1 MNTDPCFRYKPS
13 PYVPFRDVE
22 ALEHCRRIPREAME
36 QHPNPDYRIKVVKDA
51 DLDFIWIT
59 DMFHRIFEA
68 REAGRKLVLIM
79 PNPCPVYR
87 HVARMINRF
96 RLPVDHV
103 TLFAMDEYANEDGHI
118 APEEWPQGFVH
129 ALKTYFYR
137 EIEPELRMPEAQIIG
152 PTDANVA
159 DYSRMIEDAGGADQV
174 YTGPGWTGHIAF
186 VEPDAPEFDLPLD
199 EWMKKG
205 AGIVTLSPFTLAQNS
220 LHGSFGLSGD
230 IAAVPPMA
238 FTIGP
243 ADVVRAKN
251 RMDVHGITVHGSL
264 TSWQRLMTRLCLH
277 GPVTPRLPTSLHQLL
292 RTDVYVTETA
302 ARNIEVDWD
311 KEY

>member
-1 MNTDPCFRYKPS
+1 MSEFHYQPS
-13 PYVPFRDVE
+13 PYVPFRDMA
-22 ALEHCRRIPREAME
+22 ALERCRKIRREEME
-36 QHPNPDYRIKVVKDA
+36 QHPNPDYRIRVVKDD

-59 DMFHRIFEA
+59 DLFHRIVEA
-68 REAGRKLVLIM
+68 RDAGRRLVLIL

-87 HVARMINRF
+87 HVARLINRF
-96 RLPVDHV
+96 KVPCDHV
-103 TLFAMDEYANEDGHI
+103 HVFAMDEYANEDGHI
-118 APEEWPQGFVH
+118 APETWPQGFMH
-129 ALKTYFYR
+129 ALKKYLYAP
-137 EIEPELRMPEAQIIG
+137 IEPGLRMPEAQIIG
-152 PTDANVA
+152 PTDANVGV
-159 DYSRMIEDAGGADQV
+159 YSRMIADAGGADQV

-199 EWMKKG
+199 EWMQRG

-230 IAAVPPMA
+230 IAAVPPKA

-251 RMDVHGITVHGSL
+251 RMDVHGITVHGTL
-264 TSWQRLMTRLCLH
+264 TSWQRLITRLCLH

-302 ARNIEVDWD
+302 ARNIEPDWD
-311 KEY
+311 KGY